1 MVINRLLVSFCVFGG
16 LCRKPLFSGAAA
28 EQKKKRGGDDT
39 MKKTK
44 AALAVL
50 TAAAM
55 VFGMTACGSSSTS
68 EETATTAAA
77 ASDDTDGSA
86 ESAESDTAS
95 AVSGSDLNIM
105 LETPVQSLDPQQA
118 TDGTSFEVIADFTDG
133 LMQMDEDG
141 QAVPAIAESYEVSED
156 GTVYTFHLRED
167 AVWSNG
173 DPVTAADFIF
183 GWQRAVDPDVAS
195 EYAYMLSDIAQVQ
208 NAAEII
214 AGEMDKSELGIKALD
229 DYTLEVTLNVPVSY
243 FLSLMYFPTF
253 YPVNEAFYESVGDTF
268 GTSPE
273 TTLSNGAFI
282 LDTYEPAAT
291 AFHLTKN
298 PDYYN
303 ADSVQLAGLN
313 YQVIQDSQQALMSYQ
328 AGDLDITLVNGEQVD
343 QVKDDPEFTTVGAG
357 YLWYVSPNIDAV
369 PELANLNIRMAMTFA
384 IDRESI
390 TEDVLKDGSTP
401 AYTAVPPDFA
411 TGPDGSD
418 FSADQTRYADVCGYD
433 ADKAL
438 EYWNQG
444 LSELGITS
452 LTLDMVVDADDAPQK
467 VAQVLKEQ
475 WETTLPGLTVNLV
488 IEPKKQRVEDMQNG
502 DFQLGLTR
510 WGPDY
515 ADPMTYL
522 GMWVTGN
529 SNNYGLWSNE
539 EYDAIIAE
547 CTTGDL
553 CTDAEGRWERLYD
566 AEKIVM
572 DEAVIF
578 PLYAQCNAEMV
589 SSNVSGIEFHP
600 VALNRVYKNAV
611 KTE

>member
-1 MVINRLLVSFCVFGG
+1 
-16 LCRKPLFSGAAA
+16 
-28 EQKKKRGGDDT
+28 
-39 MKKTK
+39 
-44 AALAVL
+44 
-50 TAAAM
+50 
-55 VFGMTACGSSSTS
+55 MT
-68 EETATTAAA
+68 EH
-77 ASDDTDGSA
+77 
-86 ESAESDTAS
+86 
-95 AVSGSDLNIM
+95 VRI
-105 LETPVQSLDPQQA
+105 
-118 TDGTSFEVIADFTDG
+118 IADFTDG
-133 LMQMDEDG
+133 LMQMDADG
-141 QAVPAIAESYEVSED
+141 QPVPAIAESYDLSED

-173 DPVTAADFIF
+173 DPVTAADFVF
-183 GWQRAVDPDVAS
+183 GWQRAVDPAVAS
-195 EYAYMLSDIAQVQ
+195 EYAYMLSDIGQVQ

-253 YPVNEAFYESVGDTF
+253 YPVNQAFYESVGDTF
-268 GTSPE
+268 ATSPE
-273 TTLSNGAFI
+273 TTLSNGAFV
-282 LDTYEPAAT
+282 LDAYEPAAT

-328 AGDLDITLVNGEQVD
+328 TGDLDITLVNGEQVD
-343 QVKDDPEFTTVGAG
+343 QVKDDPEFTTIGAG
-357 YLWYVSPNIDAV
+357 YLWYVSPNMDAV
-369 PELANLNIRMAMTFA
+369 PELANLNIRLAMTFA
-384 IDRESI
+384 LDREAI
-390 TEDVLKDGSTP
+390 TQDVLKDGSTP
-401 AYTAVPPDFA
+401 VYTAVPPQFA

-418 FSADQTRYADVCGYD
+418 FAEDQPRYADVCAYD

-444 LSELGITS
+444 LSELGISS

-502 DFQLGLTR
+502 NFQIGLTR

-522 GMWVTGN
+522 SMWVSGN
-529 SNNYGLWSNE
+529 SNNYGLWSNA

-553 CTDAEGRWERLYD
+553 CTDAEGRWARLYD

-611 KTE
+611 KAE

>member
-1 MVINRLLVSFCVFGG
+1 
-16 LCRKPLFSGAAA
+16 
-28 EQKKKRGGDDT
+28 
-39 MKKTK
+39 MKKTR

-55 VFGMTACGSSSTS
+55 VFSMAGCGGPPTS
-68 EETATTAAA
+68 ENTTAATTAASGDA
-77 ASDDTDGSA
+77 TQSGDASA
-86 ESAESDTAS
+86 ESGEEA

-118 TDGTSFEVIADFTDG
+118 TDGTSFEVIACYTDG
-133 LMQMDEDG
+133 LMQMDADG
-141 QAVPAIAESYEVSED
+141 QAVPAIAESYDLSED

-173 DPVTAADFIF
+173 EPVTANDFVF
-183 GWQRAVDPDVAS
+183 GWQRAVDPAIAS
-195 EYAYMLSDIAQVQ
+195 EYAYMLSDIGQVK

-214 AGEMDKSELGIKALD
+214 AGEMDKSELGVKAVD
-229 DYTLEVTLNVPVSY
+229 DHTLEVTLNVPVSY
-243 FLSLMYFPTF
+243 FLSLMYFPTY
-253 YPVNEAFYESVGDTF
+253 YPVNQAFYESVGDTF
-268 GTSPE
+268 ATSPE
-273 TTLSNGAFI
+273 TTLSNGAFV
-282 LDTYEPAAT
+282 LDSYEPAAT

-298 PDYYN
+298 ADYYN

-328 AGDLDITLVNGEQVD
+328 TGDLDITLVNGEQVD
-343 QVKDDPEFTTVGAG
+343 QVKEDPEFTTVGAG
-357 YLWYVSPNIDAV
+357 YLWYVSPNMDAV
-369 PELANLNIRMAMTFA
+369 PELANLNVRLAMTFA
-384 IDRESI
+384 IDRDAI
-390 TEDVLKDGSTP
+390 TQDVLKDGSTP
-401 AYTAVPPDFA
+401 AYTAVPPQFA

-418 FSADQTRYADVCGYD
+418 YAADQTRYADVCAYD

-444 LSELGITS
+444 LSELGIS
-452 LTLDMVVDADDAPQK
+452 ELTLDMVVDADDAPQK

-502 DFQLGLTR
+502 NFQLGLTR

-529 SNNYGLWSNE
+529 SNNYGLWSNA
-539 EYDAIIAE
+539 EYDAIIDE
-547 CTTGDL
+547 CTTGAL
-553 CTDAEGRWERLYD
+553 CTDAEGRWARLYD

-572 DEAVIF
+572 DEAVIY

-589 SSNVSGIEFHP
+589 SSSVSGIEFHP

-611 KTE
+611 KSE